1 MARQVR
7 TTRPSSLENHPYHQH
22 RTEPETTVTSTAL
35 PRTDLLPG
43 VQAFLSSER
52 RLLIGDEWVPA
63 ASGRTFATLDPA
75 RGAPLVEVAH
85 GDAVDVERAVAAAK
99 AAFEP
104 GSAWRR
110 TSPRQRARL
119 LWRAAELIDQHA
131 DELAQLET
139 LDNGKPLAS
148 SLGDV
153 GVAAELFR
161 YFAGWATKIEGT
173 TIPMSVEGKSFLA
186 YTVREPVGVVGAI
199 VPWNFPLTMACFKVI
214 PSLTAGNTVVLKP
227 AEQTPLTALRLGEL
241 LLEAGFPPGAVN
253 VVTGFGEAGAALVE
267 HPDVDKVAFTGSTAT
282 GKRIV
287 QAAAGNL
294 KKVSLELGGKAPNII
309 FADADLPAAIAGSA
323 HAGFFNQGQCCVN
336 GSRLY
341 VQRDVYDEVVEGIAR
356 IARDITIGSGFDPS
370 TDMGPLITA
379 EQQSM
384 VLGHVERSMAD
395 GATAVAG
402 GARGI
407 DQGFFMQPTL
417 LTGVGEDWPMQRL
430 EVFGP
435 VVTATPF
442 DDEDEVVRLANDT
455 RYGLAAGVWTRD
467 AGRAHR
473 VGHALRAGTV
483 WLNTWHADDVVLPR
497 GGFKESGWGRELGSF
512 GLDDFTELKT
522 VISDIG

>member
-1 MARQVR
+1 M
-7 TTRPSSLENHPYHQH
+7 TTTAPS
-22 RTEPETTVTSTAL
+22 
-35 PRTDLLPG
+35 RTDLLPA
-43 VQAFLSSER
+43 VSAFLSSDK
-52 RLLIGDEWVPA
+52 RLLIGGDWVPA
-63 ASGRTFATLDPA
+63 ASGRTFDTVDPA
-75 RGAPLVEVAH
+75 TGSVLTGVAH
-85 GDAVDVERAVAAAK
+85 ADSSDVDRAVAAAK

-110 TSPRQRARL
+110 TTPRQRARL
-119 LWRAAELIDQHA
+119 LWRTAELIDAHA
-131 DELAQLET
+131 EELAQLET

-148 SLGDV
+148 AAGDV

-161 YFAGWATKIEGT
+161 YFAGWATKLEGT
-173 TIPMSVEGKSFLA
+173 TIPMSNEDRTYLA
-186 YTVREPVGVVGAI
+186 YTVREPVGVIGAI

-241 LLEAGFPPGAVN
+241 LLEAGLPTGVLN
-253 VVTGFGEAGAALVE
+253 IVTGFGDAGAAIVA
-267 HPDVDKVAFTGSTAT
+267 HPDVDKVAFTGSTEV

-287 QAAAGNL
+287 TAAAGNL

-309 FADADLPAAIAGSA
+309 FADADLKAAAAGSA

-341 VQRDVYDEVVEGIAR
+341 VQRDVFDEVVEGIAE
-356 IARDITIGSGFDPS
+356 IARGMTIGNGLDPA

-379 EQQSM
+379 EQQAM
-384 VLGHVERSMAD
+384 VLGHVERSVSE
-395 GATAVAG
+395 GAKAVTG
-402 GARGI
+402 GARGR
-407 DQGFFMQPTL
+407 DEGFFMQPTL
-417 LTGVGEDWPMQRL
+417 LTGVEEDAPMQRL

-442 DDEDEVVRLANDT
+442 DTEDEVFRLANDT

-473 VGHALRAGTV
+473 AGAALRAGTV

-512 GLDDFTELKT
+512 GLDDYTELKT
-522 VISDIG
+522 VVADIS

>member
-1 MARQVR
+1 MTATA
-7 TTRPSSLENHPYHQH
+7 TTTQPS
-22 RTEPETTVTSTAL
+22 
-35 PRTDLLPG
+35 LLPA
-43 VQAFLSSER
+43 VTDFLSRDREM
-52 RLLIGDEWVPA
+52 LIGDAWVPA
-63 ASGRTFATLDPA
+63 RSGKTFETLNPATGEVLA
-75 RGAPLVEVAH
+75 RVAH
-85 GDAVDVERAVAAAK
+85 GDAADVDAAVQAAR

-110 TSPRQRARL
+110 TTPRERARL
-119 LWRAAELIDQHA
+119 LWRTAELIDA
-131 DELAQLET
+131 NAEELAQLET
-139 LDNGKPLAS
+139 LDNGKPFANALE
-148 SLGDV
+148 GDIAT
-153 GVAAELFR
+153 AAELFR

-173 TIPMSVEGKSFLA
+173 TIPMSTTDHQYLA

-199 VPWNFPLTMACFKVI
+199 VPWNFPMLMAAFKVI
-214 PSLTAGNTVVLKP
+214 PSVTAGNTVVLKP

-241 LLEAGFPPGAVN
+241 MREAGFPPGVVN
-253 VVTGFGEAGAALVE
+253 VVTGFGDAGAAMTA
-267 HPDVDKVAFTGSTAT
+267 HDGVDKIAFTGSTEV
-282 GKRIV
+282 GKKIV
-287 QAAAGNL
+287 TAAAGNL

-309 FADADLPAAIAGSA
+309 FADADLEAAAAGAA

-341 VQRDVYDEVVEGIAR
+341 VERSAFDEVVERIAAR
-356 IARDITIGSGFDPS
+356 ARDIQLGNGFDPL

-379 EQQSM
+379 EQQEM
-384 VLGHVERSMAD
+384 VLGFVERGIGD

-402 GARGI
+402 GQRGL

-417 LTGVGEDWPMQRL
+417 LTGVGEDDPIQRN

-435 VVTATPF
+435 VVTAVPF
-442 DDEDEVVRLANDT
+442 DSAEQVFAWANDT

-467 AGRAHR
+467 VGKAHLAGA
-473 VGHALRAGTV
+473 ALRAGTV

-522 VISDIG
+522 VITELS

>member
-1 MARQVR
+1 M
-7 TTRPSSLENHPYHQH
+7 TTTTSP
-22 RTEPETTVTSTAL
+22 TE
-35 PRTDLLPG
+35 LLPI
-43 VQAFLSSER
+43 VAEFLAGQR
-52 RLLIGDEWVPA
+52 RMLIGEHWVPA
-63 ASGRTFATLDPA
+63 ASGRTFDTLDPA
-75 RGAPLVEVAH
+75 SGELLTRVPHADETDVA
-85 GDAVDVERAVAAAK
+85 RAVAAAR

-110 TSPRQRARL
+110 TTPRQRARL
-119 LWRAAELIDQHA
+119 LWRAAELIDAHA
-131 DELAQLET
+131 EELAQLEA

-148 SLGDV
+148 AAGDV

-173 TIPMSVEGKSFLA
+173 TIPLSIEQRSYLA

-227 AEQTPLTALRLGEL
+227 AEQTPLTALRLAEL
-241 LLEAGFPPGAVN
+241 LLEAGLPAGVLN
-253 VVTGFGEAGAALVE
+253 VVTGFGDAGAAIVA
-267 HPDVDKVAFTGSTAT
+267 HPDVDKVAFTGSTEV
-282 GKRIV
+282 GKKIV
-287 QAAAGNL
+287 TAAAGNL
-294 KKVSLELGGKAPNII
+294 KKVSLELGGKAPNIV
-309 FADADLPAAIAGSA
+309 FADADLSAAVTGAA
-323 HAGFFNQGQCCVN
+323 HAAFFNQGQCCVN

-341 VQRDVYDEVVEGIAR
+341 VQREVFDEVVHGVAERAR
-356 IARDITIGSGFDPS
+356 TMTLGSGFDPA

-379 EQQSM
+379 DQQSM
-384 VLGHVERSMAD
+384 VLGHVERSVGD

-402 GARGI
+402 GARGL
-407 DQGFFMQPTL
+407 DRGFFVQPTV
-417 LTGVGEDWPMQRL
+417 LTGVPEDAPMQRL

-442 DDEDEVVRLANDT
+442 DTEEEVYRLANDT

-473 VGHALRAGTV
+473 AGAALRAGTV
-483 WLNTWHADDVVLPR
+483 WLNTWHADDVTLPR

-512 GLDDFTELKT
+512 GLEDYTELKT
-522 VISDIG
+522 VIADIA